1 MAYSEL
7 YFTDTLW
14 PEFNS
19 GDLDQALSFY
29 SRRERRFG
37 QTGEQVATRVERV

>member
-14 PEFNS
+14 PQFA
-19 GDLDQALSFY
+19 GDDLDEALAFY
-29 SRRERRFG
+29 SRRQRRFG
-37 QTGEQVATRVERV
+37 KTGEQVATSA